1 MGSGRNHDSHNIAT
15 AIRHRREEART
26 VFVRSLLE
34 GMKHA
39 RMSQSGKP
47 SAAKLAREIGKDTR
61 TARRILAGKQKL
73 DFEALRASPSLW
85 PHFFRCL
92 VYAER
97 KARVI

>member
-1 MGSGRNHDSHNIAT
+1 MSGKGNHEPWRSAT
-15 AIRHRREEART
+15 TIRRSRDEART

-47 SAAKLAREIGKDTR
+47 SAAKLARELGKDTR

-73 DFEALRASPSLW
+73 DFEALRTSSLLW